1 MKEQILRVVKC
12 GECFTVK
19 SEKSEGGMLN
29 KRTLVLQELGGKY
42 EPTYVVSVLGSLATL
57 EFQEGDLVIATLRFS
72 SREYNGQMFMDVV
85 ATELIKK
92 EKSINLSWS
101 GRGLHVI
108 KDGHRNS
115 ETSSRK
121 YNSTKWQ
128 RKLRLLR

>member
-19 SEKSEGGMLN
+19 SEKSEGGVLN

-42 EPTYVVSVLGSLATL
+42 EPTYVVSALGPLSTL

-92 EKSINLSWS
+92 
-101 GRGLHVI
+101 
-108 KDGHRNS
+108 
-115 ETSSRK
+115 
-121 YNSTKWQ
+121 
-128 RKLRLLR
+128 

>member
-1 MKEQILRVVKC
+1 MNRSMAPYILTFNFTNKMKEQILRVVKC
-12 GECFTVK
+12 GECFSVK

-92 EKSINLSWS
+92 
-101 GRGLHVI
+101 
-108 KDGHRNS
+108 
-115 ETSSRK
+115 
-121 YNSTKWQ
+121 
-128 RKLRLLR
+128 

>member
-12 GECFTVK
+12 GECFSVK

-42 EPTYVVSVLGSLATL
+42 EPTYVVSALGSQATL

-92 EKSINLSWS
+92 
-101 GRGLHVI
+101 
-108 KDGHRNS
+108 
-115 ETSSRK
+115 
-121 YNSTKWQ
+121 
-128 RKLRLLR
+128 

>member
-42 EPTYVVSVLGSLATL
+42 EPTYVVSVLGSQATL

-92 EKSINLSWS
+92 
-101 GRGLHVI
+101 
-108 KDGHRNS
+108 
-115 ETSSRK
+115 
-121 YNSTKWQ
+121 
-128 RKLRLLR
+128 

>member
-12 GECFTVK
+12 GECFSVK
-19 SEKSEGGMLN
+19 SEKSEGGVLD

-92 EKSINLSWS
+92 
-101 GRGLHVI
+101 
-108 KDGHRNS
+108 
-115 ETSSRK
+115 
-121 YNSTKWQ
+121 
-128 RKLRLLR
+128 